1 MLVSYY
7 FSKWTKRP
15 QQWGLPITLSI
26 EPTTDCN
33 LGCPEC
39 PSGVKFFTRDTG
51 YLDLNFFDNVVQQT
65 ANHLMYIYFYFQ
77 GEPYLHPQFFDMVKK
92 AATRSIYTVTSTNG
106 HFLNNR
112 KAEQTVSSGLDRIII
127 SLDGTSQET
136 YSKYRVG
143 GNYDRVVE
151 GIKNLVA
158 AKKSLKS
165 TTPHIIVQFIVMEHN
180 KHEIETV
187 KQLAKQWGV
196 DELKLKS
203 VQVYDLENNADLI
216 PTEDA
221 YARYEK
227 AASGELKI
235 KNKLLNHCWKLWHSC
250 VVTWD
255 GKVAPCCFDKD
266 ASHRLGDMKI
276 NTFEDI
282 WQNEKYQ
289 SFRSKILD
297 SRSSIDICTNCSEG
311 TKVWIEE

>member
-1 MLVSYY
+1 
-7 FSKWTKRP
+7 
-15 QQWGLPITLSI
+15 
-26 EPTTDCN
+26 
-33 LGCPEC
+33 
-39 PSGVKFFTRDTG
+39 
-51 YLDLNFFDNVVQQT
+51 
-65 ANHLMYIYFYFQ
+65 
-77 GEPYLHPQFFDMVKK
+77 
-92 AATRSIYTVTSTNG
+92 
-106 HFLNNR
+106 
-112 KAEQTVSSGLDRIII
+112 
-127 SLDGTSQET
+127 
-136 YSKYRVG
+136 
-143 GNYDRVVE
+143 
-151 GIKNLVA
+151 
-158 AKKSLKS
+158 
-165 TTPHIIVQFIVMEHN
+165 MEHN
-180 KHEIETV
+180 KHEIETI